1 MRALVCAALGDPTL
15 PPGAPGAALE
25 LRTLPTP
32 KLGDKDVLIRVAA
45 AALNFADALV
55 VQGCAHSLVASAL
68 RASAPPSC
76 AHASRHDAAG

>member
-32 KLGDKDVLIRVAA
+32 KLGDKDVLIRAAA

-55 VQGCAHSLVASAL
+55 VQGCARCERHLLCRMPRATTL
-68 RASAPPSC
+68 RA
-76 AHASRHDAAG
+76 DG

>member
-15 PPGAPGAALE
+15 PPGAPGAGLE
-25 LRTLPTP
+25 LRELPTP

-55 VQGCAHSLVASAL
+55 VQGCV
-68 RASAPPSC
+68 RAKA
-76 AHASRHDAAG
+76 

>member
-1 MRALVCAALGDPTL
+1 MRALGCAALGDPTL

-25 LRTLPTP
+25 LRELPTP

-55 VQGCAHSLVASAL
+55 VQG
-68 RASAPPSC
+68 
-76 AHASRHDAAG
+76 